1 MNGDGKVFCHNC
13 GANAGNAKFCPE
25 CGTRIVS
32 QEDPASRGSGTLT
45 LRKYNA
51 RKMKDISADVYI
63 DGAFLAVISHAESQ
77 SFTLPAGNH
86 ELLIHADGC
95 VDALQH
101 ISIEPLENRLC
112 VFSVDDVGII
122 NIVQEGNPSRSA
134 AYPKKL
140 SFDFS
145 SGGAAVAY
153 AEQPEQMPVTRS
165 NIAFLEETWS
175 QESQA
180 SQEATATYAMPEN
193 TKFCKFCGS
202 LIHEESVVCP
212 NCGRQVEELRREEP
226 RVVYQQ
232 TNSNNTY
239 VDNRTTVTHSG
250 KAKDKWVAFF
260 LCLFLGYLGIHK
272 FYEGKVGM
280 GILYIFTFGLFGIGT
295 LVDLI
300 SIVMKPNP
308 YYV

>member
-1 MNGDGKVFCHNC
+1 M
-13 GANAGNAKFCPE
+13 
-25 CGTRIVS
+25 
-32 QEDPASRGSGTLT
+32 
-45 LRKYNA
+45 
-51 RKMKDISADVYI
+51 
-63 DGAFLAVISHAESQ
+63 
-77 SFTLPAGNH
+77 
-86 ELLIHADGC
+86 
-95 VDALQH
+95 
-101 ISIEPLENRLC
+101 ENRLC
-112 VFSVDDVGII
+112 IFTVDDAGII
-122 NIVQEGNPSRSA
+122 NIVPDGTPSRSA
-134 AYPKKL
+134 ANTKKP
-140 SFDFS
+140 SFDYS
-145 SGGAAVAY
+145 SSGAAVAY
-153 AEQPEQMPVTRS
+153 AEQPEQMPVTR
-165 NIAFLEETWS
+165 NNTAFLEETWS
-175 QESQA
+175 QKNQT
-180 SQEATATYAMPEN
+180 SQEATATYSMPEN

-226 RVVYQQ
+226 QVVYQQ

-239 VDNRTTVTHSG
+239 VDNRTTVTNSG

-280 GILYIFTFGLFGIGT
+280 GILYLFTFGLFGIGT